1 MKLLDDVRVVCDDYK
16 EEGITKGMIG
26 TIIDADIRW
35 NEFYVF
41 FQDQR
46 VYDEDFM
53 KQEENIFKLNDD
65 ICTGIK
71 IKDLELV
78 KDRKTSDELIRESL
92 PDGHP
97 DGHKD
102 FWCKVENGFIIN
114 LRGEK
119 KNKVQY
125 DYDS

>member
-1 MKLLDDVRVVCDDYK
+1 MKILDDVRVVCDDYK

-35 NEFYVF
+35 NEFYVC

-46 VYDEDFM
+46 VYDKEFM
-53 KQEENIFKLNDD
+53 KHEENIFKLNDD

-92 PDGHP
+92 PDGH
-97 DGHKD
+97 KD

-114 LRGEK
+114 LKGEK